1 MHAHPKDGQV
11 EQEADAVDANTQ
23 DGFQLAHNR
32 AGVFQSQGQVLAA
45 FVHGDDGVTH
55 VLQAATA
62 SDAPRDEL

>member
-11 EQEADAVDANTQ
+11 EQEADAVDAHTQ
-23 DGFQLAHNR
+23 DILQFPHNR

-45 FVHGDDGVTH
+45 FVHGDDGITH

-62 SDAPRDEL
+62 FNAPLDGL